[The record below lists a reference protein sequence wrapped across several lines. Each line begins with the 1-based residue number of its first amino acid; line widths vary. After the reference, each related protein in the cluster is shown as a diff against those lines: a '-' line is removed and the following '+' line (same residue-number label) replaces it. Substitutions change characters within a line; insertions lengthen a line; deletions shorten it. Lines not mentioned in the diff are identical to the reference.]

1 MCGRFHQSD
10 IERAMADFGWVDEFV
25 NRSTAAPC
33 WNVAPTMRR
42 PVLHVE
48 GGALLLDDLHWGY
61 QAAWAQ
67 GKVPVAVN
75 ARLEKITNRYWGQ
88 LLTRGRCIVP
98 ANGWY
103 EWTGEKGAKQPW
115 HIHRADSGP
124 LYMAAL
130 ACFGEPT
137 ENAPAHGFTIVTAG
151 AQGGMVDIHDRRPVV
166 FTAAD
171 ATTWLD
177 PAISSEQAAELA
189 RSMALGPDSFA
200 WHMVDKAVGSVRNQ
214 GTHLAERCF
223 ADNGS

>member
-10 IERAMADFGWVDEFV
+10 IEQALADFGWVDEFV
-25 NRSTAAPC
+25 NRSGAAPC

-48 GGALLLDDLHWGY
+48 GAALLLDDLHWGY
-61 QAAWAQ
+61 EAAWAA

-75 ARLEKITNRYWGQ
+75 ARLEKITNRYWGG

-98 ANGWY
+98 ADGWY

-115 HIHRADSGP
+115 HIHRADGGP

-137 ENAPAHGFTIVTAG
+137 EHAPSHGFTIVTAD

-171 ATTWLD
+171 ATAWLD

-200 WHMVDKAVGSVRNQ
+200 WHTVDKAVGSVKNQ
-214 GTHLAERCF
+214 GAHLAEQS
-223 ADNGS
+223 AANSGT